1 LGEIKG
7 VGGLTFAQDETS
19 AKFSGTPLHAGN
31 VDFVLSPQKI
41 DTERARIGHD
51 PYLMLPEKTESDE
64 LQLNVAK
71 DFRRILAILRSHR
84 NLDLS
89 HYRDT
94 TIKRRIH
101 RRVVVAA
108 RPALKD
114 YIKLLEK
121 DSAEV
126 KALFEDVLINVTSFF
141 RDPEMFEVLKA
152 KVFPQILKNTPPI
165 IRVWVTA
172 CSTGQEAYSLAI
184 AMLEFLEGKANPP
197 GLRIFATDINDAIGI
212 EQARRG
218 FFPESIEDTI
228 SPERLHRY
236 FTKEKTGYRISKA
249 IRDLCIFAKQNIA
262 ADPPFSRMDLI
273 SCRNLLIY
281 FTPALQRRSYPRSI
295 MRSTRLGF
303 WCWAARKRSARIP
316 TYLRHW
322 TENIKYIPR
331 KEWPSGLSRI
341 LRRKI

>member
-1 LGEIKG
+1 MRLVRKNSFRKTVGKAEAEQVSELRSYNAFRIVGIGASAGGLEAFTLLLSSLPKNTGMAFVLVQHLDPTHHSHLRDLLAKATTMPVREVKNGMPIVPDTISVIPPNVDMGIERGKLRLTPRAERQIPHLSVDFLFRSLAKEQQSLAIGVILSGTGSDGAGGVGEIKG
-7 VGGLTFAQDETS
+7 VGGLTFAQVETS
-19 AKFSGTPLHAGN
+19 AKCSGTPLHAGN

-41 DTERARIGHD
+41 AAELARIGHD

-71 DFRRILAILRSHR
+71 DFRRILAILRSHT

-101 RRVVVAA
+101 RRMVVAA

-165 IRVWVTA
+165 IRV
-172 CSTGQEAYSLAI
+172 
-184 AMLEFLEGKANPP
+184 
-197 GLRIFATDINDAIGI
+197 
-212 EQARRG
+212 
-218 FFPESIEDTI
+218 
-228 SPERLHRY
+228 
-236 FTKEKTGYRISKA
+236 
-249 IRDLCIFAKQNIA
+249 
-262 ADPPFSRMDLI
+262 
-273 SCRNLLIY
+273 
-281 FTPALQRRSYPRSI
+281 
-295 MRSTRLGF
+295 
-303 WCWAARKRSARIP
+303 
-316 TYLRHW
+316 
-322 TENIKYIPR
+322 
-331 KEWPSGLSRI
+331 
-341 LRRKI
+341 